1 MTTNK
6 KKPRRVY
13 KDAAGNKLPSVT
25 EILGGLGWK
34 YSALM
39 QWANRLGREGKTLS
53 EGSRDAMDIGTVAH
67 ELIDG
72 FITTRRFI
80 STERWEGVSPDVW
93 IAALDVHKKFLA
105 WWESEDMHHRFV
117 PLASELAMVDHERG
131 FGGTADLIGLLD
143 GEPIVLDY
151 KTGKSIYAET
161 ALQLFAYAELW
172 AASGYLSDE
181 DGEGQASDSLRFL
194 RNRHR
199 RVERLGIIHIPVEG
213 SVSFVEVP
221 QDVRYTARQLWPCLL
236 EMSRHKKAFDSFSK
250 KLQEMTKHDD
260 SGEKRNEGKAPF

>member
-1 MTTNK
+1 MTT

-34 YSALM
+34 YNALM
-39 QWANRLGREGKTLS
+39 QWANKIGREGKTLS

-67 ELIDG
+67 ELIDA
-72 FITTRRFI
+72 FITGR
-80 STERWEGVSPDVW
+80 SSMKTERPDGVSSDVW
-93 IAALDVHKKFLA
+93 LAAIDVHRKFLA
-105 WWESEDMHHRFV
+105 WWESENMHHRFV
-117 PLASELAMVDHERG
+117 PLASELAMVDHQRG

-143 GEPIVLDY
+143 GEAVVLDY

-161 ALQLFAYAELW
+161 ALQLQAYAELW

-181 DGEGQASDSLRFL
+181 DGEGEAPDSLRVL

-199 RVERLGIIHIPVEG
+199 HVGRLGIIHIPVEG
-213 SVSFVEVP
+213 RVSFVEVP
-221 QDVRYTARQLWPCLL
+221 QEVVYSARQLWPCLL
-236 EMSRHKKAFDSFSK
+236 EMSKHRREFDSFSK
-250 KLQEMTKHDD
+250 KLQEIVKHDD
-260 SGEKRNEGKAPF
+260 SGEKRNESKAPF